1 MRESMST
8 ARRVLYALGA
18 TGFQITD
25 RIVVAVSLYFYL
37 PPGGRGLQ
45 PLISTEVYA
54 FGLTSYGIAMLWGR
68 LFDMWADPIVGY
80 ASDRS
85 RSGLGRRRAF
95 LIYGIVPMVAL
106 PVLLFW
112 PPGAPGSALNA
123 YWLGV
128 ILAGYFVFFTVY
140 VAPYLALIPEIA
152 WDERERVR
160 LAAIMA
166 AVSFPVLT
174 VFGAAWGVGIDWGRA
189 VGLDTTDS
197 VRWIVV
203 VASIVA
209 FFLCLAPI
217 VAVDERR
224 FGRNVPST
232 LPLIESM
239 RLTLRNRAFVH
250 YLVAQLPFILGVN
263 MIGPALVYYATVVFG
278 RSEGFAVYLGVA
290 LVVPTIAGFAIVNLL
305 TRRLGAKYTMVLC
318 VGIFAATL
326 GSLWWLVP
334 DVPGGPHDTGNL
346 TLMFVTLAIN
356 GLPLAGFLV
365 LPPVLIGQLT
375 DWDEAHTGAHRAAI
389 YFGMQGF
396 ITKLPY
402 GISAAIL
409 AYLFQSYGAS
419 PEQPLGV
426 LLVGPIAG
434 AFCLVSMLLFLLYPE
449 QAVLEETR
457 DRRVGTPIEPINQIA
472 N

>member
-8 ARRVLYALGA
+8 MRRVLYALGA

-37 PPGGRGLQ
+37 PPGGRGLE

-54 FGLTSYGIAMLWGR
+54 FGLTAYGIAMLWGR
-68 LFDMWADPIVGY
+68 LFDMWADPFVGY

-85 RSGLGRRRAF
+85 RSPLGRRRAF
-95 LIYGIVPMVAL
+95 LIYGVVPMVVL

-112 PPGAPGSALNA
+112 PPGPPGSSANA
-123 YWLGV
+123 YWL
-128 ILAGYFVFFTVY
+128 AGIVAAYFVFFTVY

-166 AVSFPVLT
+166 GVSFPVLT
-174 VFGAAWGVGIDWGRA
+174 VFGAAWAIGIDWGRA
-189 VGLDTTDS
+189 LGLSTAES

-203 VASIVA
+203 VSSIVA
-209 FFLCLAPI
+209 FILCLAPI
-217 VAVDERR
+217 LAVDERR
-224 FGRNVPST
+224 FARNVPST
-232 LPLIESM
+232 LPLLESVK
-239 RLTLRNRAFVH
+239 LTFRNRGFVH

-290 LVVPTIAGFAIVNLL
+290 LVLPTIIGFALVNLL
-305 TRRLGAKYTMVLC
+305 TRRFGAKGTMTFC
-318 VGIFAATL
+318 VGLFAVTL
-326 GSLWWLVP
+326 ASLWWLVP
-334 DVPGGPHDTGNL
+334 DVPGGPHDRANL
-346 TLMFVTLAIN
+346 VLMFATLTIN

-375 DWDEAHTGAHRAAI
+375 DWDEAHTGANRAAI

-402 GISAAIL
+402 GVSAAIL
-409 AYLFQSYGAS
+409 AYLFQSFGAS
-419 PEQPLGV
+419 PEEPLGV
-426 LLVGPIAG
+426 VLVGPIAG
-434 AFCLVSMLLFLLYPE
+434 GFCLLSMLLFLLYPE
-449 QAVLEETR
+449 REVLAETR
-457 DRRVGTPIEPINQIA
+457 ARLGGER
-472 N
+472 